1 MSRLRRMYRNETS
14 VPFSAIWVKV
24 LLVSSALILV
34 SVIGL
39 FVRNLNLG
47 LEFEGG
53 GAWEVPVPEDNDL
66 QADEV
71 RDALRP
77 LGLADARIQT
87 GGGVL
92 RVRTELTEAVQDQID
107 DGDKDVV
114 QSITQVLAELA
125 NPDNPDPNSV
135 SVSTAGPSWGD
146 EITDKAVKALIVFFI
161 IIALYITVRLRWEMA
176 VGALIAVAHD
186 IVITVGIYALFQ
198 LEVTPATVIAFL
210 TIMGYSLYDT
220 LVVFDKVRDNEHRL
234 VNSKLSYR
242 EVVDQAL
249 NQVLMRSVNTSI
261 TSVLPVVS
269 VLIIGSGVMG
279 AVTLREFALALLI
292 GLLIGTFS
300 SLFVAAPI
308 ATWLRERFGNEG
320 DDKGRSYRLSE
331 AVKRQTSASSV
342 SPYQPTNP
350 SIPPRP
356 RKNKRR

>member
-14 VPFSAIWVKV
+14 VPFSKIWTKV
-24 LLVSSALILV
+24 LLVSTVLIVVSA
-34 SVIGL
+34 IGL
-39 FVRNLNLG
+39 FGRNLNLG

-53 GAWEVPVPEDNDL
+53 GAWEVPVSNDL

-92 RVRTELTEAVQDQID
+92 RVRTELTKAVQNQID
-107 DGDKDVV
+107 DAQEVDTVE
-114 QSITQVLAELA
+114 SITLVLAELA

-146 EITDKAVKALIVFFI
+146 EITDKAVTALIVFFI

-234 VNSKLSYR
+234 VNAKLEYR

-269 VLIIGSGVMG
+269 VLVIGSGVMG

-320 DDKGRSYRLSE
+320 ADKGRSYRLSE
-331 AVKRQTSASSV
+331 AVKKRTSGSSIS
-342 SPYQPTNP
+342 SPQPSNP

>member
-1 MSRLRRMYRNETS
+1 MSRLRRMYRNETA
-14 VPFSAIWVKV
+14 VPFSAIWVRV
-24 LLVSSALILV
+24 LIVSTALIVV

-53 GAWEVPVPEDNDL
+53 GAWEVPVTNDL
-66 QADEV
+66 QSDEV
-71 RDALRP
+71 RDALRA

-92 RVRTELTEAVQDQID
+92 RVRTELTKAVQNQID
-107 DGDKDVV
+107 DEQQVDTVEN
-114 QSITQVLAELA
+114 ITLVLAELA
-125 NPDNPDPNSV
+125 NPSNPDPNSV

-146 EITDKAVKALIVFFI
+146 EITDKAVKALIVFFV

-176 VGALIAVAHD
+176 VGALVAVAHD

-234 VNSKLSYR
+234 VNAKSEYR

-308 ATWLRERFGNEG
+308 ATWLREKFGNEG
-320 DDKGRSYRLSE
+320 ADKGSSYRLSE
-331 AVKRQTSASSV
+331 AVKKRKSGVSASASLPV
-342 SPYQPTNP
+342 NP

>member
-1 MSRLRRMYRNETS
+1 MSRLSRMYRNDTS
-14 VPFSAIWVKV
+14 VPFSKLWKKV
-24 LLVSSALILV
+24 LCASGTILII

-39 FVRNLNLG
+39 FARNLNLG

-53 GAWEVPVPEDNDL
+53 GSWEVSVSEDL
-66 QADEV
+66 EADDV
-71 RDALRP
+71 RDALRSV
-77 LGLADARIQT
+77 GLAGARIQT
-87 GGGVL
+87 GDGLL
-92 RVRTELTEAVQDQID
+92 RVRTELTKAVQNQIEKDQEVDI
-107 DGDKDVV
+107 VANV
-114 QSITQVLAELA
+114 TLILAEIA
-125 NPDNPDPNSV
+125 NPENPDPNSV
-135 SVSTAGPSWGD
+135 SVSTAGPSWGE
-146 EITDKAVKALIVFFI
+146 EITNKAVKALIVFFI
-161 IIALYITVRLRWEMA
+161 IIAVYITIRLRWEMA

-234 VNSKLSYR
+234 VNAKLEYR
-242 EVVDQAL
+242 QVVDQAL

-269 VLIIGSGVMG
+269 VLIIGSGIMG

-300 SLFVAAPI
+300 SLFVAAPV
-308 ATWLRERFGNEG
+308 ATILREKFGNEG
-320 DDKGRSYRLSE
+320 SDDNRSYRLSE
-331 AVKRQTSASSV
+331 AVKKRKSGV
-342 SPYQPTNP
+342 STTATQPVNP

>member
-1 MSRLRRMYRNETS
+1 MSRLRRMYRNETAL
-14 VPFSAIWVKV
+14 PFSAIWTKV
-24 LLVSSALILV
+24 LVVSTILV
-34 SVIGL
+34 VISVLGL
-39 FVRNLNLG
+39 FIRSLNLG

-53 GAWEVPVPEDNDL
+53 GAWEVPVTSDL
-66 QADEV
+66 EADEV

-92 RVRTELTEAVQDQID
+92 RVRTELTEDVQDQID
-107 DGDKDVV
+107 KGEKDAVA
-114 QSITQVLAELA
+114 SITSVLAELA
-125 NPDNPDPNSV
+125 DPKNPDTSSV

-146 EITDKAVKALIVFFI
+146 EITDKAVTALIVFFI

-186 IVITVGIYALFQ
+186 ILITVGIYALFQ

-234 VNSKLSYR
+234 INAKLPYR

-261 TSVLPVVS
+261 TSVLPVIS
-269 VLIIGSGVMG
+269 VLVIGSGVMG

-300 SLFVAAPI
+300 SLFVAAPV
-308 ATWLRERFGNEG
+308 ATWLREKFGNEG
-320 DDKGRSYRLSE
+320 ADKSRSYRLSE
-331 AVKRQTSASSV
+331 AVKRRNSGASAA
-342 SPYQPTNP
+342 SPQPANP

-356 RKNKRR
+356 RKNRRR

>member
-1 MSRLRRMYRNETS
+1 MYRNETS
-14 VPFSAIWVKV
+14 VPFSGLWKRILA
-24 LLVSSALILV
+24 VSSVLIAI

-39 FVRNLNLG
+39 FVRGLNLG

-53 GAWEVPVPEDNDL
+53 GAWEVPASDDL
-66 QADEV
+66 EADEV

-87 GGGVL
+87 GDGVL
-92 RVRTELTEAVQDQID
+92 RVRTELTKAVQNQID
-107 DGDKDVV
+107 DDQQVDTVENV
-114 QSITQVLAELA
+114 TRVLAELA

-146 EITDKAVKALIVFFI
+146 EITNKAVNALIVFFI
-161 IIALYITVRLRWEMA
+161 IIALYITIRLRWEMA

-186 IVITVGIYALFQ
+186 IVITVGIYAVFK

-220 LVVFDKVRDNEHRL
+220 LVVFDKIRDNEHRL
-234 VNSKLSYR
+234 VNAKLTYR
-242 EVVDQAL
+242 AVVDQAL

-269 VLIIGSGVMG
+269 VLIIGAGVMG

-308 ATWLRERFGNEG
+308 ATWLREKFGDEG
-320 DDKGRSYRLSE
+320 SDKNRSYRLSE
-331 AVKRQTSASSV
+331 AVKKRRSGSTISSAPPV
-342 SPYQPTNP
+342 NP